1 MRRSFSLLV
10 FLGVLVLLSSG
21 CDRLDF
27 LNSGKIQGVKKMGT
41 RASKGTLIGKVG
53 NVPLTLEDLNQDII
67 SYNEMVSSD
76 QPEKKIVTR
85 DQKIDYVKNEMVRR
99 ALLYQEALNRGLDKD
114 EEIVSILEKTRMEL
128 TVLKLMKDETDKI
141 EVTPKEI
148 EEAYNTNKEQFKEPE
163 ERNIRE
169 IVLSSEQD
177 AKDVLIQLLQ
187 GADFATLAKDKS
199 KSSSGKNGGDLGFIG
214 IGKGKKFTQFDAV
227 AFSDTLEVGKTSNIF
242 KGPDGYYILKLE
254 AKKGGKQ
261 KSLSELYED
270 IKRRL
275 LFLDKQQK
283 LEDLI
288 SRLSKTNKIAINEGE
303 IR

>member
-1 MRRSFSLLV
+1 MKRVFS
-10 FLGVLVLLSSG
+10 VLVILGLSALLFSG
-21 CDRLDF
+21 CDKLDF
-27 LNSGKIQGVKKMGT
+27 LNYNKKQPLKK
-41 RASKGTLIGKVG
+41 SSPIPYKGTLIGKVG
-53 NVPLTLEDLNQDII
+53 DIPLTLEDMNQDIQ
-67 SYNEMVSSD
+67 SYNEMVPGD
-76 QPEKKIVTR
+76 QPEKRIITR

-114 EEIVSILEKTRMEL
+114 EEVASVLEKTRMEL

-148 EEAYNTNKEQFKEPE
+148 EEAYNTYKEQLKEPE

-169 IVLSSEQD
+169 IVVSTEQD

-187 GADFATLAKDKS
+187 GADFATLAKEKS
-199 KSSSGKNGGDLGFIG
+199 RASSKANGGDLGFIA
-214 IGKGKKFTQFDAV
+214 KGKKFAQFDAV
-227 AFSDTLEVGKTSNIF
+227 AFSDTLDVGKTSSIF

-254 AKKGGKQ
+254 AKRGGKQ
-261 KSLSELYED
+261 KSLSELYDD
-270 IKRRL
+270 IKRTL
-275 LFLDKQQK
+275 LFLKKQQK

-288 SRLSKTNKIAINEGE
+288 GKLSKTNKIDINEGE

>member
-1 MRRSFSLLV
+1 MKKSFSLLV
-10 FLGVLVLLSSG
+10 FLGLFALLSSG

-27 LNSGKIQGVKKMGT
+27 LNPGKIQAVKKAGT
-41 RASKGTLIGKVG
+41 RGSRGTLIGKVG
-53 NVPLTLEDLNQDII
+53 NIPLTLEDLNQDVIN
-67 SYNEMVSSD
+67 YNEIIPND

-114 EEIVSILEKTRMEL
+114 EEVASILEKTRMEL
-128 TVLKLMKDETDKI
+128 TVLKLMRDETDKI

-148 EEAYNTNKEQFKEPE
+148 EEVYNTNKEQFKEPE

-169 IVLSSEQD
+169 IVLSTEQD
-177 AKDVLIQLLQ
+177 AKDILIQLLQ
-187 GADFATLAKDKS
+187 GADFATLAKERS
-199 KSSSGKNGGDLGFIG
+199 KSSSSKNGGDLGFIS
-214 IGKGKKFTQFDAV
+214 KGKKFTQFDAV
-227 AFSDTLEVGKTSNIF
+227 AFSDTLEAGKTSNIF

-288 SRLSKTNKIAINEGE
+288 SRLSKTNKIVINEGE

>member
-1 MRRSFSLLV
+1 
-10 FLGVLVLLSSG
+10 
-21 CDRLDF
+21 
-27 LNSGKIQGVKKMGT
+27 
-41 RASKGTLIGKVG
+41 
-53 NVPLTLEDLNQDII
+53 
-67 SYNEMVSSD
+67 YNEIVSSD

-114 EEIVSILEKTRMEL
+114 EEVASVLEKTKMEL

-148 EEAYNTNKEQFKEPE
+148 EEVYNANKEQFKEPE
-163 ERNIRE
+163 ERDIRE
-169 IVLSSEQD
+169 IVLGSEQD
-177 AKDVLIQLLQ
+177 AKDILIQLLQ
-187 GADFATLAKDKS
+187 GIDFATLAKERS
-199 KSSSGKNGGDLGFIG
+199 KSSSRKNGGDLGFIS
-214 IGKGKKFTQFDAV
+214 KGKKFTQFDAV
-227 AFSDTLEVGKTSNIF
+227 AFSDTLEVGKTSSIF

-254 AKKGGKQ
+254 AKRGGKQ
-261 KSLSELYED
+261 KSLSDLYED

-275 LFLDKQQK
+275 IFLNKQQK

-288 SRLSKTNKIAINEGE
+288 NRLSKTNKIVINEGE